1 MKTYI
6 DEAGNT
12 GSDLKQTQQPFFVL
26 SAITLKEEKE
36 EDVFKEL
43 ESQFIQNKEK
53 EEVEIKAV
61 KWSKA
66 PKKAKALQSII
77 ENVLYSEGHISVI
90 VIEKRYMISAMIV
103 DIFFDPVYN
112 DIKDNKWLNDTDE
125 KIKAVNY
132 FYSHLTDA
140 IVYKLWDSIQNLN
153 KDELKAIIEEIIK
166 TINNEEYIRLL
177 TGAINHISELANDMN
192 LSDHASE
199 NGFNKSAIRSPNYT
213 AFPTIMNFVVHHC
226 RITGED
232 TRIIFDDAIE
242 FNKSYQYLYDLFTK
256 SPRDIPLPN
265 GMLYSWKND
274 VKDFCVSK
282 SEDEKGLQI
291 ADIVSS
297 SVNQLMM
304 KTLKDKPIALY
315 DLFNVALL
323 QSLDKVYESAWYVV
337 STQFWRK
344 YEDMKIREAPKLS
357 SK

>member
-36 EDVFKEL
+36 ADIFKDL

-61 KWSKA
+61 KWSKT

-77 ENVLYSEGHISVI
+77 ENVLHSDGHISVI

-103 DIFFDPVYN
+103 DNFFDPVYN

-153 KDELKAIIEEIIK
+153 KDELQAIVEGILK
-166 TINNEEYIRLL
+166 TIDNEEYIRLL
-177 TGAINHISELANDMN
+177 TGAINHIPELADDMD
-192 LSDHASE
+192 LSKYASQ
-199 NGFNKSAIRSPNYT
+199 NGFNKSVIRSPNYT
-213 AFPTIMNFVVHHC
+213 AFPTVMNPVIRHC
-226 RITGED
+226 RITGKD
-232 TRIIFDDAIE
+232 TRIIFDNAIE

-256 SPRDIPLPN
+256 LPQDIPLPN
-265 GMLYSWKND
+265 GMLYSWKNE

-291 ADIVSS
+291 ADIISS

-304 KTLKDKPIALY
+304 KTLNDKPISLY

-323 QSLDKVYESAWYVV
+323 MALDNVYKSVWYVV
-337 STQFWRK
+337 STQFYGK
-344 YEDMKIREAPKLS
+344 YVDMQIREIPKLA